1 MHQDTGPTVFFAASL
16 GRECQGQK
24 ACGIWGGWGQG
35 VGRPPN
41 WALLPE
47 LPVCLDFRIGTR
59 EVHNKLEKNR
69 CVCVCVCELV
79 TLSPPP
85 PATRKVPSLVPK
97 LSLDL
102 PSRP

>member
-1 MHQDTGPTVFFAASL
+1 M
-16 GRECQGQK
+16 
-24 ACGIWGGWGQG
+24 
-35 VGRPPN
+35 GRPPN

-79 TLSPPP
+79 TQPAP
-85 PATRKVPSLVPK
+85 PAARKVLSLVPK

-102 PSRP
+102 PSCP